1 MMNIEGKVAVI
12 TGGANGIGETV
23 AKEFAKRGSKIILAD
38 LDEKNLQRVKQDI
51 SGSGGEVD
59 YIVVNVTKEEDSEK
73 LMKFAVDR
81 FGSLNILIPCAG
93 IIRDNMLLSLDRETR
108 KVSKKLSLTDWNA
121 VLNVNLTG
129 TFLCVREAAELMV
142 NNNFEGIIFTISS
155 INKEGQIGQL
165 NYSST
170 KVATALM
177 PKILIGEFNRR
188 KIRNIR
194 VVGIAPGYVA
204 TPMVKGMDQK
214 YLNEVILPSIH
225 LNRLIEPEEI
235 ADLIAYVCTN
245 EAINAT
251 TIEIT
256 GGLCHKEGI
265 AK

>member
-1 MMNIEGKVAVI
+1 MMKIDGKVAVI
-12 TGGANGIGETV
+12 TGGANGIGEVV
-23 AKEFAKRGSKIILAD
+23 AKELAKKGSKIILAD
-38 LDEKNLQRVKQDI
+38 LDEPNLQRVKKDI
-51 SGSGGEVD
+51 ISTGGEAD

-73 LMKFAVDR
+73 LMKFAVDT
-81 FGSLNILIPCAG
+81 FGSLNILVPCAG
-93 IIRDNMLLSLDRETR
+93 IIRDSMVINTDRETG
-108 KVSKKLSLTDWNA
+108 KVSKKMSLKDWNA

-129 TFLCVREAAELMV
+129 TFLCVRDAAEVMV
-142 NNNFEGIIFTISS
+142 NNSYEGMIFTISS
-155 INKEGQIGQL
+155 INKEGQLGQI

-177 PKILIGEFNRR
+177 PKILIGEFHRR

-214 YLNEVILPSIH
+214 YLNEVILPGVH
-225 LNRLIEPEEI
+225 LNRLIEPAEI

-245 EAINAT
+245 EAINGT

>member
-1 MMNIEGKVAVI
+1 MKIENTVAVI

-23 AKEFAKRGSKIILAD
+23 AKHLANKGAKIVLAD
-38 LDEKNLQRVKQDI
+38 LDEKNLIRVKEEI
-51 SGSGGEVD
+51 EKSGGKAE
-59 YIVVNVTKEEDSEK
+59 YLLFNVTKEEDSEK
-73 LMKFAVDR
+73 LMKFAVEK
-81 FGSLNILIPCAG
+81 FGSLNILVPCAG
-93 IIRDNMLLSLDRETR
+93 IIRDNMLISIDRETR
-108 KVSKKLSLTDWNA
+108 KVSKKLSLNDWNA
-121 VLNVNLTG
+121 VINVNLTG
-129 TFLCVREAAELMV
+129 TFLCVRDAAEMMI
-142 NNNFEGIIFTISS
+142 NNNFSGIIFTISS

-188 KIRNIR
+188 KIRHIR

-214 YLNEVILPSIH
+214 YLNEVIVPSIQ
-225 LNRLIEPEEI
+225 LGRLIEPEEV

-245 EAINAT
+245 DAINAT

-256 GGLCHKEGI
+256 GGLTHKDGT

>member
-1 MMNIEGKVAVI
+1 MKIENTVAVI

-23 AKEFAKRGSKIILAD
+23 AKDLAKRGAKIVLAD
-38 LDEKNLQRVKQDI
+38 LDEKNLIRVKEDI
-51 SGSGGEVD
+51 VKTGGKAE
-59 YIVVNVTKEEDSEK
+59 YLLVNVTKEEDSEK
-73 LMKFAVDR
+73 LMKFAVEK
-81 FGSLNILIPCAG
+81 FGSLNILVPCAG
-93 IIRDNMLLSLDRETR
+93 IIRDNMLLSLDKETG
-108 KVSKKLSLTDWNA
+108 KVSKKFTLNDWNA

-129 TFLCVREAAELMV
+129 TFLCVRDAAEVMV
-142 NNNFEGIIFTISS
+142 NNNFTGIIFTISS
-155 INKEGQIGQL
+155 INKEGQLGQL

-214 YLNEVILPSIH
+214 FLNEVILPYVH

-235 ADLIAYVCTN
+235 ADLIAYICTN

-256 GGLCHKEGI
+256 GGLCNKDGV
-265 AK
+265 AR

>member
-1 MMNIEGKVAVI
+1 MKINGKVSVI

-23 AKEFAKRGSKIILAD
+23 AKELAKKGAKIILAD
-38 LDEKNLQRVKQDI
+38 LDEKNLQRVKSDI
-51 SGSGGEVD
+51 NNSGGEAD
-59 YIVVNVTKEEDSEK
+59 YIVVNVTKEEESEK
-73 LMKFAVDR
+73 LMKFAVDK
-81 FGSLNILIPCAG
+81 FGSLNILVPCAG
-93 IIRDNMLLSLDRETR
+93 IIRDNMLLSLDRETH
-108 KVSKKLSLTDWNA
+108 KVSKKLSLADWNA

-129 TFLCVREAAELMV
+129 TFLCVRDAAEIMV
-142 NNNFEGIIFTISS
+142 NNNYEGIIFTISS

-214 YLNEVILPSIH
+214 YLNDVILPGVH
-225 LNRLIEPEEI
+225 LNRLIEPAEI
-235 ADLIAYVCTN
+235 ADLIAYICTN
-245 EAINAT
+245 EAINGT

-256 GGLCHKEGI
+256 GGLCHKDGV